1 MLNVLGRPDIGLKY
15 SLIQLPC
22 YVISILYGVRY
33 GILGVAIATAAVR
46 TVFGIILFKIVAIQ
60 LGSRFRDTLGVLAPT
75 FTASCLMGLVVVLAG
90 FQLEAW
96 CNGTAAILG
105 FKILIGCVAYPTI
118 LALLPGNHISE
129 LTALIGSLMK
139 RTWSPQRA
147 AGDPATLASR

>member
-1 MLNVLGRPDIGLKY
+1 
-15 SLIQLPC
+15 
-22 YVISILYGVRY
+22 
-33 GILGVAIATAAVR
+33 
-46 TVFGIILFKIVAIQ
+46 
-60 LGSRFRDTLGVLAPT
+60 
-75 FTASCLMGLVVVLAG
+75 MGLVVVLAG